1 MLLLNYLYSKFSKPY
16 LFNSDNAEVYNYN
29 QHIKAKINFIVNC
42 FNIAVIVLS
51 VAGIITQL

>member
-1 MLLLNYLYSKFSKPY
+1 MMILNYLYSKFSKSY
-16 LFNSDNAEVYNYN
+16 LFGIDNANIYNYN

-42 FNIAVIVLS
+42 FNLVVIVLS

>member
-1 MLLLNYLYSKFSKPY
+1 MFILNYLYSKFSKPY

-29 QHIKAKINFIVNC
+29 QHIKQKINFIVNC
-42 FNIAVIVLS
+42 FNLVVIALS